1 MDVSVIIP
9 TWNRS
14 DLVPRAIGSV
24 LDQSQGPAEVI
35 VVDDGSNDDTAAQIA
50 SEFPS
55 VHLLGQPHLGV
66 SAARNHGIRMATC
79 EWIALLDSDDEWLP
93 DKLAQQ
99 VAMLESQPDL
109 RACHTEEIWIRNGRR
124 VNPMHKHAKP
134 SGWIFNHC
142 LPLCCVSPSS
152 VILHRTVF
160 ENVGLFDESLP
171 ACEDYDMWLRVFQHY
186 PVGLVETPQLIK
198 YGGHSD
204 QLSRRYWG
212 MDRFRVKAL
221 NNILGSGVL
230 NPQQTHACAE
240 MLRKKCDVLIGGCDK
255 RGKHQEA
262 SHYRKLKVHWSTESE
277 RC

>member
-1 MDVSVIIP
+1 MDISVIIP

-24 LDQSQGPAEVI
+24 LNQSQRPAEVL
-35 VVDDGSNDDTAAQIA
+35 VVDDGSDDDTTAHIA
-50 SEFPS
+50 TEFPA
-55 VHLLGQPHLGV
+55 VRVLRQPHLGV
-66 SAARNHGIRMATC
+66 SAARNHGIRMATS

-124 VNPMHKHAKP
+124 VNPMDKHAKP

-160 ENVGLFDESLP
+160 ERVGLFDESLP
-171 ACEDYDMWLRVFQHY
+171 ACEDYDMWLRVFHHY
-186 PVGLVETPQLIK
+186 PAGLVETPLLIK

-204 QLSRRYWG
+204 QLSRRHWG
-212 MDRFRVKAL
+212 MDRFRIKAL
-221 NNILGSGVL
+221 NNLLSSGDL
-230 NPQQTHACAE
+230 NPQQIHACTE
-240 MLRKKCDVLIGGCDK
+240 MLKKKCDVLIGGYDK

-262 SHYRKLKVHWSTESE
+262 NYYRKLKTLWEKESA